1 MSDHLTIFYDGAC
14 YLCSAEID
22 HYRKL
27 KSETLDFVN
36 IADPHFSAEKEG
48 LDPHDVQ
55 IEMHVKTSNGKI
67 IKGVDAFIEIWKHLP
82 RYQWLVPLCNNRAS
96 KPCLRFGYFI
106 FARMI
111 RPYLPKKKVA
121 CDTGTCPTEKR

>member
-1 MSDHLTIFYDGAC
+1 MNESLKIFYDGAC

-27 KSETLDFVN
+27 NCKNLEFVN

-48 LDPHDVQ
+48 LDPYEVQ
-55 IEMHVKTSNGKI
+55 LEMHVKTSDGKL
-67 IKGVDAFIEIWKHLP
+67 IKGVDSFIEIWKHLP
-82 RYQWLVPLCNNRAS
+82 RYQWLVPICDNKIT
-96 KPCLRFGYFI
+96 KPFLRGGYFV

-111 RPYLPKKKVA
+111 RPYLPKKKVQ
-121 CDTGTCPTEKR
+121 CETGSCPVEKR